1 MFTSVFVV
9 ILTVSGVL
17 PIFIKCLQQ
26 DATHFHSKMNTR
38 LPLSRIFALC
48 AASASIDLLI
58 AVKGAYFVPAI
69 YDSGVVSGEY
79 GSMLLISSPLLVL
92 VFQNYLGSASD
103 RCSCQWGRRKP
114 FILGLTIAFLLG
126 LILFPFSGDLAN
138 LAETYS
144 LRRWILIVIIL
155 TSTIMIDFNV
165 SSVQVPL
172 RAFLLD
178 VLPEKQI
185 VTGNIVFPVFAVLGA
200 TVGFGIGSVNW
211 PSIFS
216 MSNSL
221 SIQLKFV
228 CGFSILMTVALTSI
242 TLCSVKEQP
251 LQQIIEVKQVA
262 TSGST
267 SNSIVDHD
275 NSDHGAGTQANEEIG
290 SLQYYLE
297 NYLSYNNI
305 TMLPYG
311 SHITTE
317 EHTSSSCCT
326 AYKTVVDNICFIR
339 NMSLTTAILL
349 IATFFT
355 VVVFI
360 TQIIFF
366 THYVGEVVFNGD
378 VFAPENSTAYKNYAD
393 GVKAGSLILA
403 VSSASGFLLLLLL
416 RPAIKYLGIRPLFIL
431 PYLVVTLQSAV
442 LIINHSL
449 VVAIIFSPAIYI
461 ILLQYLTFPH
471 ILISMYRAKGLL
483 LRKSWPHSDTNLMGR
498 SCSLIMIVTELSKI
512 TSLTVNPLMMAHG
525 SAVSVMIFTCVCS
538 FVGAIVACF
547 VTIPSIASKQKIK
560 PDIKTTT
567 SVTKPAEGL
576 FITESATASAS

>member
-1 MFTSVFVV
+1 MM
-9 ILTVSGVL
+9 
-17 PIFIKCLQQ
+17 
-26 DATHFHSKMNTR
+26 HFHSEMNAR

-48 AASASIDLLI
+48 AASASVDLSI

-69 YDSGVVSGEY
+69 YDSGVVPGEY

-114 FILGLTIAFLLG
+114 FILGLTIALLLG

-138 LAETYS
+138 LAEAHS
-144 LRRWILIVIIL
+144 LRRWILIVIVLI
-155 TSTIMIDFNV
+155 STIMIDFNV

-172 RAFLLD
+172 RALLLD
-178 VLPEKQI
+178 VLPLKQL
-185 VTGNIVFPVFAVLGA
+185 VTGNIVFPVFALLGA
-200 TVGFGIGSVNW
+200 TAGFGIGSVNW

-216 MSNSL
+216 LSNSL

-228 CGFSILMTVALTSI
+228 CGFSILITVALTLI

-251 LQQIIEVKQVA
+251 TQQVIDIKQA
-262 TSGST
+262 STSGST
-267 SNSIVDHD
+267 SNSVDHD
-275 NSDHGAGTQANEEIG
+275 SSVDGGGTQADEEIG

-297 NYLSYNNI
+297 HYLSYNNI

-311 SHITTE
+311 SHITAATA
-317 EHTSSSCCT
+317 EHSSCCN

-339 NMSLTTAILL
+339 YMSLQTAILL

-355 VVVFI
+355 VVTFI
-360 TQIIFF
+360 TQIVFF

-378 VFAPENSTAYKNYAD
+378 VFAPENSTAYKDYTD

-403 VSSASGFLLLLLL
+403 VSSTSGFLILLLL

-431 PYLVVTLQSAV
+431 PYLLVTLQSAI

-449 VVAIIFSPAIYI
+449 VIAIIFSPAIYI

-471 ILISMYRAKGLL
+471 ILISIYQAKGML

-498 SCSLIMIVTELSKI
+498 SCSLIIIVTELSKI
-512 TSLTVNPLMMAHG
+512 TSLAVNGPLMMAHG

-538 FVGAIVACF
+538 FIGAIVACF

-560 PDIKTTT
+560 PDTKTP
-567 SVTKPAEGL
+567 SPVTKPTEGL
-576 FITESATASAS
+576 LITESVTS

>member
-1 MFTSVFVV
+1 MLCSKIQV
-9 ILTVSGVL
+9 
-17 PIFIKCLQQ
+17 
-26 DATHFHSKMNTR
+26 THFHSKMNTR

-48 AASASIDLLI
+48 AASASIDLII

-79 GSMLLISSPLLVL
+79 GSMLLIFSPLLVL

-155 TSTIMIDFNV
+155 ISTIMIDFNV

-178 VLPEKQI
+178 VLPQKQL
-185 VTGNIVFPVFAVLGA
+185 VTGNIVFPVFALLGA
-200 TVGFGIGSVNW
+200 TAGFGIGSVNW
-211 PSIFS
+211 PSLFS
-216 MSNSL
+216 LSNSL

-228 CGFSILMTVALTSI
+228 CGFSILITVILTSI

-251 LQQIIEVKQVA
+251 PQQIIDVKQA
-262 TSGST
+262 STNAPT
-267 SNSIVDHD
+267 SNSVDHHD
-275 NSDHGAGTQANEEIG
+275 SGDRITQADEEIG
-290 SLQYYLE
+290 SLKYYLE
-297 NYLSYNNI
+297 HYLSYNNI

-311 SHITTE
+311 SHITNTTE
-317 EHTSSSCCT
+317 EHNSCCN

-339 NMSLTTAILL
+339 YMSLSTAVLL
-349 IATFFT
+349 TATFFT
-355 VVVFI
+355 IVAFF
-360 TQIIFF
+360 TQIVFF
-366 THYVGEVVFNGD
+366 THYVGEVVFSGD
-378 VFAPENSTAYKNYAD
+378 VFAPENSTAYKNYTD

-403 VSSASGFLLLLLL
+403 VSSTSGFLILLLL

-431 PYLVVTLQSAV
+431 PYLLVTLQSAV

-449 VVAIIFSPAIYI
+449 VIAIIFSPAIYI
-461 ILLQYLTFPH
+461 LLLQYLTFPH
-471 ILISMYRAKGLL
+471 ILISMYQAKGLL

-512 TSLTVNPLMMAHG
+512 TSLAVNGPLMMAHG

-560 PDIKTTT
+560 PEMNTPS
-567 SVTKPAEGL
+567 SVTKPAEEL
-576 FITESATASAS
+576 LITESVATASTS

>member
-1 MFTSVFVV
+1 MLCSKIQV
-9 ILTVSGVL
+9 
-17 PIFIKCLQQ
+17 
-26 DATHFHSKMNTR
+26 THFHSKMNTR

-48 AASASIDLLI
+48 AASASIDLII

-79 GSMLLISSPLLVL
+79 GSMLLIFSPLLVL

-138 LAETYS
+138 LAETYR

-155 TSTIMIDFNV
+155 ISTIMIDFNV

-178 VLPEKQI
+178 VLPQKQL
-185 VTGNIVFPVFAVLGA
+185 VTGNIVFPVFALLGA
-200 TVGFGIGSVNW
+200 TAGFGIGSVNW
-211 PSIFS
+211 PSLFS
-216 MSNSL
+216 LSNSL

-228 CGFSILMTVALTSI
+228 CGFSILITVILTSI

-251 LQQIIEVKQVA
+251 PQQIIDVKQASTNVP
-262 TSGST
+262 T
-267 SNSIVDHD
+267 SNSVDHHD
-275 NSDHGAGTQANEEIG
+275 SGDRITQADEEIG
-290 SLQYYLE
+290 SLKYYLE
-297 NYLSYNNI
+297 HYLSYNNI

-311 SHITTE
+311 SHITNTTE
-317 EHTSSSCCT
+317 EHNSCCN

-339 NMSLTTAILL
+339 YMSLSTAVLL
-349 IATFFT
+349 TATFFT
-355 VVVFI
+355 IVAFF
-360 TQIIFF
+360 TQIVFF
-366 THYVGEVVFNGD
+366 THYVGEVVFSGD
-378 VFAPENSTAYKNYAD
+378 VFAPENSTAYKNYTD

-403 VSSASGFLLLLLL
+403 VSSTSGFLILLLL

-431 PYLVVTLQSAV
+431 PYLLVTLQSAV

-449 VVAIIFSPAIYI
+449 VIAIIFSPAIYI
-461 ILLQYLTFPH
+461 LLLQYLTFPH
-471 ILISMYRAKGLL
+471 ILISMYQAKGLL

-512 TSLTVNPLMMAHG
+512 TSLAVNGPLMMAHG

-560 PDIKTTT
+560 PEMNTPS
-567 SVTKPAEGL
+567 SVTKPAEEL
-576 FITESATASAS
+576 LITESVATASTS

>member
-1 MFTSVFVV
+1 MFIITARS
-9 ILTVSGVL
+9 
-17 PIFIKCLQQ
+17 
-26 DATHFHSKMNTR
+26 THFHSKMNAR

-48 AASASIDLLI
+48 AASASVDLLI

-126 LILFPFSGDLAN
+126 LIVFPFSGDLAN
-138 LAETYS
+138 LAETHT

-155 TSTIMIDFNV
+155 ISTIMIDFNV

-178 VLPEKQI
+178 VLPLKQL
-185 VTGNIVFPVFAVLGA
+185 VTGNIVFPVFALLGA
-200 TVGFGIGSVNW
+200 TAGFGIGSVNW

-216 MSNSL
+216 LSNSL
-221 SIQLKFV
+221 SVQLKFV
-228 CGFSILMTVALTSI
+228 CGFSILITVALTFI

-251 LQQIIEVKQVA
+251 IQQVIDVKQA
-262 TSGST
+262 SASGLT
-267 SNSIVDHD
+267 ANSVDHD
-275 NSDHGAGTQANEEIG
+275 SVDSGTQANEEIG
-290 SLQYYLE
+290 SLQYYLK

-311 SHITTE
+311 SHITAT
-317 EHTSSSCCT
+317 TSGHSSCCN

-339 NMSLTTAILL
+339 YMSLQTAILL

-355 VVVFI
+355 VVTFI
-360 TQIIFF
+360 TQIVFF

-378 VFAPENSTAYKNYAD
+378 VFAPHNSTAYKDYTD

-403 VSSASGFLLLLLL
+403 VSSTSGFFILLLL

-431 PYLVVTLQSAV
+431 PYLLVTLQSAV

-449 VVAIIFSPAIYI
+449 VIAIIFSPAIYI

-471 ILISMYRAKGLL
+471 ILISIYQAKGLL

-512 TSLTVNPLMMAHG
+512 TSLAVNGPLMMAHG

-547 VTIPSIASKQKIK
+547 VTIPSIASKQKIE
-560 PDIKTTT
+560 PDTKTP
-567 SVTKPAEGL
+567 SPVTNCKPAEDL
-576 FITESATASAS
+576 LITESVTSTS

>member
-1 MFTSVFVV
+1 
-9 ILTVSGVL
+9 
-17 PIFIKCLQQ
+17 
-26 DATHFHSKMNTR
+26 MNAR

-48 AASASIDLLI
+48 AASASVDLLI

-126 LILFPFSGDLAN
+126 LIVFPFSSDLAN
-138 LAETYS
+138 LAETHG

-155 TSTIMIDFNV
+155 ISTIMIDFNV

-178 VLPEKQI
+178 VLPLKQL
-185 VTGNIVFPVFAVLGA
+185 VTGNIVFPVFALLGA
-200 TVGFGIGSVNW
+200 TAGFGIGSVNW

-216 MSNSL
+216 LSNSL

-228 CGFSILMTVALTSI
+228 CGFSILITVALTLI

-251 LQQIIEVKQVA
+251 TQQVIEVKQA
-262 TSGST
+262 SASEST
-267 SNSIVDHD
+267 SNSVDHD
-275 NSDHGAGTQANEEIG
+275 SIDGGTQVSDKEIG

-297 NYLSYNNI
+297 HYLSYNNI

-311 SHITTE
+311 SHITTTTLG
-317 EHTSSSCCT
+317 HSSCCN

-339 NMSLTTAILL
+339 YMSLSTAVLL

-355 VVVFI
+355 VVSFT
-360 TQIIFF
+360 TQIVFF

-378 VFAPENSTAYKNYAD
+378 VFAPENSTAHKNYND

-403 VSSASGFLLLLLL
+403 VSSTSGFLILLLL

-431 PYLVVTLQSAV
+431 PYLLVTLQSAV

-449 VVAIIFSPAIYI
+449 VIAIIFSPAIYI

-471 ILISMYRAKGLL
+471 ILISIYQAKGLL

-498 SCSLIMIVTELSKI
+498 SCSLIIIVTELSKI
-512 TSLTVNPLMMAHG
+512 TSLAVNGPLMVAHG

-560 PDIKTTT
+560 PDIDTKTP
-567 SVTKPAEGL
+567 SPSPVTKPAEGL
-576 FITESATASAS
+576 LITESATS